1 MLCQG
6 AVRIL
11 YMIGEINSL
20 ARKIL
25 HELSSADLRKG
36 PSGAL
41 TSIGWC
47 LLSCYAERIDM
58 LDAAGIFLRGESRFG
73 GEASFITW
81 LQGGGG
87 S

>member
-1 MLCQG
+1 
-6 AVRIL
+6 
-11 YMIGEINSL
+11 
-20 ARKIL
+20 
-25 HELSSADLRKG
+25 LSSADLKKG

-58 LDAAGIFLRGESRFG
+58 FEGAGIFLRGESRFG
-73 GEASFITW
+73 GDVSFIMW
-81 LQGGGG
+81 LLEGGG